1 MPPEQAGGKSVDKRA
16 DVYAI
21 GAILYHLLA
30 GSPPYEGNTSK
41 EILAKVLTDE
51 PVSLET
57 RVSGVPRDLATIVRK
72 AMSRDCNARYP
83 TAKELS
89 SDLKSFQT
97 GQLVSAYHY
106 TTFALFRR
114 WFRKYRLPVSLSASF
129 LLLLGA
135 LSIASI
141 RSIVRARN
149 NAEAQRIAAVRERIL
164 AETRGDQ
171 LLLSAASSAL
181 GRDPTEALAWLKLYP
196 RVDKNEERVRDIAAD
211 AVSRGVARHV
221 LSHDQA
227 VTTAHFSPDSK
238 YLVSA
243 SAIGPVRIWST
254 ETGKKIAELHTARS
268 VYAARFT
275 PDGTTVAFAG
285 ADNAITLWKWQT
297 NQTQQL
303 NGHQGSVRHLAFS
316 NGGRLVSG
324 AWDNTVRLWDPATGS
339 SQVLAVHSGAV
350 SSLSVSHDGN
360 IVASAGVT
368 ASLSIKRLR
377 PGCCEAFRQ
386 YKGKITSLAF
396 SSDDRYLYAFTE
408 TGQVH
413 LWELRSLR
421 EKVLQVHQG
430 AALIGTVSSDGRFRA
445 SGGADSSVRL
455 WDRQARRMRML
466 LGHQGAVRALA
477 FSPDGKL
484 LASGGTDGALAIWNT
499 ETGQSQFARGH
510 SGALESID
518 FSADGKW
525 IATVSNDRTVRIW
538 AADYLLPGKVLS
550 GHSDRTFHAVF
561 SPDGTTLATDS
572 RDATIRLWNL
582 KTNAPM
588 ILRGH
593 RGMVYGIAFSSD
605 GQQLVSTGHDGTVR
619 VWDTQ
624 RGTARVFNMYPA
636 IPRSPAFSADGETV
650 LFAGSD
656 GDVRLWNW
664 EKGSSIVIQSHRGEA
679 RVAAYSPDFKLI
691 ASGGNDALVQIQ
703 DVKSSA
709 IRSIRVSQPVHA
721 MTFSPDSK
729 QLLVVS
735 IRSLSL
741 CSVDTSD
748 CKALEESAGYITAFG
763 FTRFGTLL
771 ASGGDEAVIRLRQTR
786 STEVDDILRGHSGAV
801 RRLSFSNEDD
811 LLASASQDG
820 TARIWRIGVG
830 LIRILRGHTDEVTSA
845 AFSPSGDMI
854 ATTSYDSSVR
864 LWPTRAPVDVPDR
877 PENIR
882 AWLDKV
888 TTSTLPR
895 TLGSSTI
902 IVSDAAAKEQRTP

>member
-1 MPPEQAGGKSVDKRA
+1 PFYAMKMVTGRSLAELMKEVTSLDDRLALLPHVIAVADAIAYTHEQNVIHRDLKPLNILIGAFGETVVVDWGLAADLSQADRRMGVAGPYEVATSGLTVAGTVLGTPEYMPPEQAAGKSVDKRA

-114 WFRKYRLPVSLSASF
+114 WFRKYRLPVSLCESF

-316 NGGRLVSG
+316 NGGRLVSC

-368 ASLSIKRLR
+368 ASLSIK
-377 PGCCEAFRQ
+377 
-386 YKGKITSLAF
+386 
-396 SSDDRYLYAFTE
+396 
-408 TGQVH
+408 
-413 LWELRSLR
+413 
-421 EKVLQVHQG
+421 
-430 AALIGTVSSDGRFRA
+430 
-445 SGGADSSVRL
+445 
-455 WDRQARRMRML
+455 
-466 LGHQGAVRALA
+466 
-477 FSPDGKL
+477 
-484 LASGGTDGALAIWNT
+484 
-499 ETGQSQFARGH
+499 
-510 SGALESID
+510 
-518 FSADGKW
+518 
-525 IATVSNDRTVRIW
+525 
-538 AADYLLPGKVLS
+538 
-550 GHSDRTFHAVF
+550 
-561 SPDGTTLATDS
+561 
-572 RDATIRLWNL
+572 
-582 KTNAPM
+582 
-588 ILRGH
+588 
-593 RGMVYGIAFSSD
+593 
-605 GQQLVSTGHDGTVR
+605 
-619 VWDTQ
+619 
-624 RGTARVFNMYPA
+624 
-636 IPRSPAFSADGETV
+636 
-650 LFAGSD
+650 
-656 GDVRLWNW
+656 
-664 EKGSSIVIQSHRGEA
+664 
-679 RVAAYSPDFKLI
+679 
-691 ASGGNDALVQIQ
+691 
-703 DVKSSA
+703 
-709 IRSIRVSQPVHA
+709 
-721 MTFSPDSK
+721 
-729 QLLVVS
+729 
-735 IRSLSL
+735 
-741 CSVDTSD
+741 
-748 CKALEESAGYITAFG
+748 
-763 FTRFGTLL
+763 
-771 ASGGDEAVIRLRQTR
+771 
-786 STEVDDILRGHSGAV
+786 
-801 RRLSFSNEDD
+801 
-811 LLASASQDG
+811 
-820 TARIWRIGVG
+820 
-830 LIRILRGHTDEVTSA
+830 
-845 AFSPSGDMI
+845 
-854 ATTSYDSSVR
+854 
-864 LWPTRAPVDVPDR
+864 
-877 PENIR
+877 
-882 AWLDKV
+882 
-888 TTSTLPR
+888 
-895 TLGSSTI
+895 
-902 IVSDAAAKEQRTP
+902 